1 MKNLRNIIL
10 FIPVLLAGCSSACI
24 EDSGIRIAKG
34 SVVKP
39 FDKINIEGAIKVV
52 LKQDSTYAIK
62 IEADSNIIEQVKAE
76 VSGSKLSLKLK
87 KESYCGTDSI
97 VIYAGIGELKELE
110 GAGAVNVRTDG
121 LINGKDLTMNFA
133 GASDV
138 ALNLS
143 VANLTTKMDGVGKLN
158 LSGQTGT
165 HKLTTTG
172 SSETTA
178 YNFIAGLY
186 DIHITGTGKASIN
199 VLNDLKV
206 RTDGSSEIYYKGN
219 PKKIDEKKSGATKLE
234 KVN

>member
-1 MKNLRNIIL
+1 MKNLRSIIL

-97 VIYAGIGELKELE
+97 VIYAGIGELKEIE

-199 VLNDLKV
+199 VLNELKV